1 MEQATETSADAELLA
16 AVVDVLDR
24 SLRALAGAGA
34 PVDANRLAAR
44 AWSVLRHDAP
54 AHAER
59 LNRTMHYL
67 ARREADLH
75 PSPVSRRASA
85 LTPRAT

>member
-1 MEQATETSADAELLA
+1 MEQATETSSQAEPLA

-24 SLRALAGAGA
+24 SLRALADAGA

-44 AWSVLRHDAP
+44 AWSALRHDAP
-54 AHAER
+54 SHAER

-67 ARREADLH
+67 ARREGDLH
-75 PSPVSRRASA
+75 PSPTR
-85 LTPRAT
+85 